1 MGQFFSDAVE
11 QALHCIYYDMR
22 AGRGAEGM
30 RLLETASAG
39 GDGDASCVLARCL
52 CGYQYVWSGHHFP
65 EDDRRATKLLH
76 QAMQQGSALGVLVAL
91 RSGELP
97 AWLQNK
103 MPFASLQEAFDIV
116 LEKAKGGEPFCQYV
130 IGNAYFW
137 WDFMRIDGKK
147 KADFASE
154 AEFNRYMGENIS
166 KCEEWFW
173 KSLRGGV
180 YFAANNLNRYYTK
193 GDTPY
198 VLPAPEKAEPLW
210 RIGAELG
217 YPIHQYNWADKLYKA
232 GQKAEALRWYKA
244 AAEGG
249 EPDTWYY
256 VGRAYETGDG
266 TEKDLGY
273 AARCYETGAE
283 KGEVGCCNRL
293 GALYYKGLGVRQDY
307 TRAVEL
313 LMVGYRNNT
322 TWPLPYLGKCYYQ
335 GWGGLP
341 QDFGKARELLEKVTW
356 NDPET
361 SYILGCIYARGQGV
375 PEDIAKGVGYLQ
387 KAGDY
392 PPAKEELLR
401 YKKTL
406 FGGKWVRR

>member
-1 MGQFFSDAVE
+1 MGRFFSDAVE
-11 QALHCIYYDMR
+11 QALQYIYYDMR
-22 AGRGAEGM
+22 AGRGAEGR
-30 RLLETASAG
+30 RLLETASAA

-76 QAMQQGSALGVLVAL
+76 QAVQQGSALGVLVAM

-116 LEKAKGGEPFCQYV
+116 LEKAKAGEPFCQYV
-130 IGNAYFW
+130 IGNVYFW

-147 KADFASE
+147 KSDFASDT
-154 AEFNRYMGENIS
+154 EFNLYMGENIP

-180 YFAANNLNRYYTK
+180 YFAANNLNRYYTQ

-198 VLPAPEKAEPLW
+198 VLPAPEKAKDLW
-210 RIGAELG
+210 RTGAELG
-217 YPIHQYNWADKLYKA
+217 YPIHQYNLADKLYKE

-266 TEKDLGY
+266 AEKDLGY
-273 AARCYETGAE
+273 AVHCYEAGVE

-322 TWPLPYLGKCYYQ
+322 TSPLPYLGKCYYQ

-341 QDFGKARELLEKVTW
+341 QDYGKARELLEKITW
-356 NDPET
+356 NDPEAFF
-361 SYILGCIYARGQGV
+361 ILGRIYARGQGV
-375 PEDIAKGVGYLQ
+375 PEDIAKGVAWLQ

-406 FGGKWVRR
+406 FGGRWVRR